1 MTDAINMIFKTDLSI
16 QITLIILIA
25 LSLLFIKNK
34 IILLFTGISKKTATE
49 FDDILLKSLQLPL
62 TFLIVLVSLVF
73 FTEILNDT
81 YQLFDDFNKPKIL
94 YVLTIIIIAWTLIKV
109 LDNYYNSKS
118 FLKGLKSSDD
128 PVVIEQTYEITI
140 RIFKIIVILISLLTL
155 MQEFGL
161 SISGLLAFGGV
172 GGLVVG
178 LAAKDLL
185 SNFFGGL
192 MIYFDRP
199 FKVGE
204 FIKSPDRNIEG
215 IVESIGWRLTVVR
228 TFSKNVLYIP
238 NSAFSNI
245 IVENATRMTNRRI
258 NEVIGLRYEDLDKIP
273 EIVNKVRAYLDQNN
287 NIDHSNKPVVYFK
300 SFSASSCDFF
310 IYAFTNT
317 KDWREFLEIKE
328 DVLYQTSKIISE
340 NNAAIAFPTTTID
353 WTQN

>member
-1 MTDAINMIFKTDLSI
+1 MTDMINMIFKTDLSI